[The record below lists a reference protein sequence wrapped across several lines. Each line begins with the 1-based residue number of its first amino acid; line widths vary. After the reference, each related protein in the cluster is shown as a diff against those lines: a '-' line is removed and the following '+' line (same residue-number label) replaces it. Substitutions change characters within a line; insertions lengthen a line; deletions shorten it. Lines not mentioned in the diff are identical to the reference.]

1 MKSYYRLRVAN
12 SKASKA
18 LAGLILG
25 KDFGKLRSEHM
36 LSSKGSLY
44 LHPAGCWHSG
54 IQAQFLTFDFSRK
67 SGPYLM

>member
-25 KDFGKLRSEHM
+25 KDFGKLESEHM

-54 IQAQFLTFDFSRK
+54 IQAQFLTDSIFQESRV
-67 SGPYLM
+67 PI

>member
-25 KDFGKLRSEHM
+25 KDLRSEHM

-54 IQAQFLTFDFSRK
+54 IQAQFLTDSIFQESRVHI
-67 SGPYLM
+67 